1 MANLA
6 RIEYERWFRNANEH
20 TRDEMRG
27 MSATEIEDSFYQDL
41 SFGTGGLRGIIG
53 VGPNRMNEYTV
64 AKATQGLANYLN
76 GLYSSPSVA
85 IARDSRHKGEEFAK
99 IAASVLAANGVHV
112 KLYPRI
118 EPTPAL
124 SFAVRHLG
132 CSAGICITASHN
144 PANYSGYKVYGDDGC
159 QITTAAAQAI
169 QSAIDGID
177 IFEDILLEP
186 FETGIINGKIAW
198 IQDDV
203 LDCYIDA
210 VIAQSTNDS
219 CNTVSVVYTPLHGAG
234 LECALKVFNRIN
246 VSNLTI
252 EPKQAIAD
260 GDFPTCPCPNPE
272 LPEAMEVGLALC
284 DVVKPD
290 LLLASDPDAD
300 RTGIAAAHH
309 EEYFLLSGNEIG
321 VLLADYLCS
330 KMEES
335 GQDVQDAIV
344 ITTIVSSEM
353 ITSLAID
360 RGFELRRTLTGF
372 KFIGEQI
379 GILEESGSAN
389 RFLFGFEESYG
400 YLCGDYVRDKDSI
413 VTCMLICEMTQW
425 HKSHGMSLI
434 DALHALYARY
444 GFFKNKLISIH
455 YPGAR
460 GARQMQS
467 MMNALRINPPDGFC
481 DAKVIKTIDYLQE
494 TPMSIIGGHERE
506 KQQILPTSN
515 VIEFVL
521 SNQCKLIIRP
531 SGTEPKIKAYLFS
544 HADCEHKATA
554 LIEELETASLEF
566 FESWQ

>member
-1 MANLA
+1 
-6 RIEYERWFRNANEH
+6 
-20 TRDEMRG
+20 
-27 MSATEIEDSFYQDL
+27 
-41 SFGTGGLRGIIG
+41 
-53 VGPNRMNEYTV
+53 MNEYTV

-85 IARDSRHKGEEFAK
+85 VARDSRHKGEEFAK

-112 KLYPRI
+112 MLYPRI

-144 PANYSGYKVYGDDGC
+144 PANYNGYKVYGDDGC

-169 QSAIDGID
+169 QSAIDDID
-177 IFEDILLEP
+177 VFADILLEP
-186 FETGIINGKIAW
+186 FETGITSGKIAW

-203 LDCYIDA
+203 LNRYIDA

-219 CNTVSVVYTPLHGAG
+219 CDAVSVVYTPLHGAG

-246 VSNLTI
+246 VSNLII

-260 GDFPTCPCPNPE
+260 GDFPTCPYPNPE
-272 LPEAMEVGLALC
+272 LPEAMEAGLALC

-300 RTGIAAAHH
+300 RTGIAVAHH
-309 EEYFLLSGNEIG
+309 EEYSLLSGNEIG
-321 VLLADYLCS
+321 ILLTDFLCS
-330 KMEES
+330 KMEEN

-353 ITSLAID
+353 ITPLAID

-379 GILEESGSAN
+379 GILEENGSAN

-400 YLCGDYVRDKDSI
+400 YLSGDYVRDKDSI
-413 VTCMLICEMTQW
+413 VACMLICEMTQW

-434 DALHALYARY
+434 DALHTLYSKY
-444 GFFKNKLISIH
+444 GFHKNKLISIH

-467 MMNALRINPPDGFC
+467 MMNALRISPPDDFC
-481 DAKVIKTIDYLQE
+481 GAKVINTIDYLQE
-494 TPMSIIGGHERE
+494 TPMSIIGGYEQER
-506 KQQILPTSN
+506 QQILPSAD

-531 SGTEPKIKAYLFS
+531 SGTEPKIKVYLFS
-544 HADCEHKATA
+544 HADSERRAAA
-554 LIEELETASLEF
+554 LIEELEAASLEF
-566 FESWQ
+566 FERWQ